1 MAALL
6 KLVPVSQVIYGT
18 DYPYFP
24 LDQNNKLAPLGLSAA
39 GMKAIESGNIM
50 RLIPRLEPV

>member
-6 KLVPVSQVIYGT
+6 KLVPVSQITYGT

-24 LDQNNKLAPLGLSAA
+24 TDQNEQLRKLDLSAA
-39 GMKAIESGNIM
+39 DLQAIEHDNAA
-50 RLIPRLEPV
+50 RLIPRLKV